1 MINLKELATKFE
13 KNLIKE
19 GKEFSLE
26 VQQDFEYD
34 YDGNF
39 KGQYSVNGKKKKTED
54 DSSLSAMLLKDISK
68 VVKVNAN
75 KVEDWV
81 DKKFGFEIGRLEYMK
96 ISGEVGKPNTWS
108 GEATELN

>member
-1 MINLKELATKFE
+1 MLKLKDLLT
-13 KNLIKE
+13 E

-68 VVKVNAN
+68 IVKVNAN
-75 KVEDWV
+75 KVEDWF
-81 DKKFGFEIGRLEYMK
+81 DKKFGFEIGRLEHME
-96 ISGEVGKPNTWS
+96 ISGEPGKPNTWS